1 MLFKNKARYFLV
13 VAAAVSMSWAT
24 TAASQTIS
32 LASHMAVYDLKLA
45 EVGEGGGVESA
56 RGRIVMEFDNSCTGN
71 IVNQRMLV
79 EIGNAGG
86 GKVVSDYH
94 LSTFE
99 DIAGKTMRFSV
110 SNAINGRIVK
120 ESDGVAEKTE
130 EEEGRV
136 TFSDGTTEPI
146 ALPKGVLFP
155 TGHTYEILKA
165 AQAGKNLLS
174 AKVFD
179 GNGVDGLQDSLTIIG
194 KKSGKV
200 SEIIEKSG
208 MANVKSWSVQMSFFD
223 LGAQTNEPDYEV
235 RFRMHENGVGSDL
248 YLKYQDFSMKG
259 ELVQLELKKPKDC
272 N

>member
-1 MLFKNKARYFLV
+1 MLSKNMTPFFV
-13 VAAAVSMSWAT
+13 GVATAVGLSWAS
-24 TAASQTIS
+24 TAASQTIT

-45 EVGEGGGVESA
+45 EVDEGGGVESA
-56 RGRIVMEFDNSCTGN
+56 RGRIVMEFDNSCTGK

-99 DIAGKTMRFSV
+99 GSDGNTMRFSV
-110 SNAINGRIVK
+110 SNAINGRVVK
-120 ESDGVAEKTE
+120 ESGGVAEKTE
-130 EEEGRV
+130 EDGRV

-146 ALPKGVLFP
+146 TLPKGVLFP

-174 AKVFD
+174 AKIFD
-179 GNGVDGLQDSLTIIG
+179 GNGADGLQDSLTIIG
-194 KKSGKV
+194 KKSEKV
-200 SEIIEKSG
+200 SEIIEKNG
-208 MANVKSWSVQMSFFD
+208 MADAKSWSVQMSFFD
-223 LGAQTNEPDYEV
+223 LGKQTNEPDYEV
-235 RFRMHENGVGSDL
+235 RFRMYENGVGSDL

-259 ELVQLELKKPKDC
+259 ELVQLELKKAENC

>member
-1 MLFKNKARYFLV
+1 MLFKNKAPYFLMI
-13 VAAAVSMSWAT
+13 AGALGISWAS

-45 EVGEGGGVESA
+45 EVSEGGGVESA

-99 DIAGKTMRFSV
+99 DSDGKTMRFSV
-110 SNAINGRIVK
+110 SNAINGRVVK

-130 EEEGRV
+130 DEGRV
-136 TFSDGTTEPI
+136 TFADKETKPMM
-146 ALPKGVLFP
+146 LPKGVLFP
-155 TGHTYEILKA
+155 TGHTHEILTA
-165 AQAGKNLLS
+165 AKAGKNLLS

-179 GNGVDGLQDSLTIIG
+179 GNGADGLQDSLTIIG
-194 KKSGKV
+194 RKSGKV
-200 SEIIEKSG
+200 SEVIENSG
-208 MANVKSWSVQMSFFD
+208 MADVKSWSVQMSFFD
-223 LGAQTNEPDYEV
+223 LGTQTNEPDYEV
-235 RFRMHENGVGSDL
+235 RFRMYENGVGSDL

-259 ELVQLELKKPKDC
+259 ELVQLELKEPKNC